1 MPYSSTWLGLP
12 KALPASPANPPTAQ
26 AGARA
31 VQDADQGVE
40 VGAADLRFE
49 PQQQTQTFRPW
60 LMSSQSRRGAAG
72 SAPHRDSAE
81 GGFTRV
87 AEAARHAGAVGRW
100 GVLLPQGAGW
110 GSRSRRLICTPGSP
124 RWADPAGFAAQAQRD
139 LADGAA
145 GAGRAVAAGAQ
156 EAATAGVAAGSLQ
169 AADRRDSASG
179 YRVLPPRPHQ
189 GPGRTRR
196 GQLTSRQAPGKSVRD
211 ARSRR
216 PAGSPER
223 RSPRPRGRA
232 GRDGESR
239 PELCMQFMLVRAL
252 AQTAGAR

>member
-12 KALPASPANPPTAQ
+12 KALPASPADSPTPQ
-26 AGARA
+26 AGART

-40 VGAADLRFE
+40 AGAADLRFE

-60 LMSSQSRRGAAG
+60 LMSSQSYRARQAVHRTGIPRRASSRGWLRQRAM
-72 SAPHRDSAE
+72 P
-81 GGFTRV
+81 
-87 AEAARHAGAVGRW
+87 GRW
-100 GVLLPQGAGW
+100 GVFLPQGAGW

-124 RWADPAGFAAQAQRD
+124 RWADPAGFAAQVQRD
-139 LADGAA
+139 LANGAA
-145 GAGRAVAAGAQ
+145 GPGRAVTAGAQ

-179 YRVLPPRPHQ
+179 YRVLLPRPHQ
-189 GPGRTRR
+189 GPGRTHR

-223 RSPRPRGRA
+223 NSPRPRGRA

-239 PELCMQFMLVRAL
+239 PELCMQFMPARAL
-252 AQTAGAR
+252 AQTAEAR